1 MRLTEVDLALVV
13 YETMADDEIRR
24 EINKKSMSQVARE
37 RGVHRQT
44 IQGSR
49 TREMIDFPVLQQSL
63 HELFEGLSESIS
75 SGNRVEIRGFGIFD
89 NKTHPWASRHPHER
103 NKVAYFREGKIL
115 RLHHGRSPK

>member
-49 TREMIDFPVLQQSL
+49 TREMIDFPVLQQSI